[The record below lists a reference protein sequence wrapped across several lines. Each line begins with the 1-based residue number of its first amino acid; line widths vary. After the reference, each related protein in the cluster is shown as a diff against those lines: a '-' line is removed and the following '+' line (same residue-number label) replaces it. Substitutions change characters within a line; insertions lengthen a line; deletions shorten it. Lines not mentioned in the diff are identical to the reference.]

1 MVFGQGSC
9 FLGPRNL
16 LCEKEMMAVNYVLTY
31 VLLRLLH
38 LYKEYCSSYTVASI
52 SDMADSKIL
61 QLEAERHKV
70 FGTRYCNSRVP
81 SIFEFQFGHLNYY
94 LFRLLLFKRK
104 SYWSFEIQ
112 FGHLHTINYIS
123 FFHISYPHLLLR
135 ADNISAIFLEKRAAK
150 IEVIKRDEFLF
161 SFMKK

>member
-1 MVFGQGSC
+1 MY
-9 FLGPRNL
+9 FLDFYA
-16 LCEKEMMAVNYVLTY
+16 CTKSM
-31 VLLRLLH
+31 
-38 LYKEYCSSYTVASI
+38 YCSSDTVASI

-112 FGHLHTINYIS
+112 FGHLHTINCIS
-123 FFHISYPHLLLR
+123 FFHISYPHLLSKR
-135 ADNISAIFLEKRAAK
+135 ADNISAHFLEKRAEK
-150 IEVIKRDEFLF
+150 IKLIKRDEFLF
-161 SFMKK
+161 SFIKK